1 MNILFIM
8 SDDHAANA
16 VSIYG
21 SMLSQYMRTEN
32 IDSIGEDG
40 AVLEQCFC
48 TNAICTPSRATILTG
63 QYSHK
68 NGVRTLYDACLLY
81 TSFWPW
87 VYAGSL

>member
-21 SMLSQYMRTEN
+21 SMFSQYMRTEN

-40 AVLEQCFC
+40 AVL
-48 TNAICTPSRATILTG
+48 
-63 QYSHK
+63 
-68 NGVRTLYDACLLY
+68 
-81 TSFWPW
+81 
-87 VYAGSL
+87 